1 MNTEMKLPKPVETY
15 IYTERAMQEKH
26 LGNLEGKMEL
36 NRNEQ

>member
-1 MNTEMKLPKPVETY
+1 MNQQEATWEP
-15 IYTERAMQEKH
+15 ERAMQKKH

>member
-1 MNTEMKLPKPVETY
+1 MEKKLKLPKPVETY
-15 IYTERAMQEKH
+15 IYTERAMEEKH